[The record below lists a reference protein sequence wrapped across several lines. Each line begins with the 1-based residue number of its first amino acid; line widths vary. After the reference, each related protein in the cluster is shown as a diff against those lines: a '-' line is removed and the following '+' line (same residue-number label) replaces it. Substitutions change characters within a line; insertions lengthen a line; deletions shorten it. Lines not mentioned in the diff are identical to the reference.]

1 MILGKLCQMLP
12 PTTTTG
18 PIKAKIISL
27 KTNKH
32 PFYKL
37 FLYLYFSEKE
47 TFRQT
52 QNVPNVAK
60 FVPQMSASRGCDA
73 AGEYSDLD
81 DSDDDSDGD
90 NDDDCVKVRTN
101 GSRLLPHQLSGGAP
115 SLQVRMTMIVIM
127 RMIMMMML
135 MIFRYGVLEHIFLPP
150 TAVSIPR
157 TQVSSVQNSIVF
169 IN

>member
-1 MILGKLCQMLP
+1 MILGKLYQMLP

-18 PIKAKIISL
+18 QIKAKINPL

-32 PFYKL
+32 TFYKL

-47 TFRQT
+47 TCRQT

-81 DSDDDSDGD
+81 DSDDD
-90 NDDDCVKVRTN
+90 NDDDCVKVRAN

-127 RMIMMMML
+127 IMIMRMMMM
-135 MIFRYGVLEHIFLPP
+135 ICRYGVLEHIFLPP

-157 TQVSSVQNSIVF
+157 TQVSSV
-169 IN
+169 

>member
-1 MILGKLCQMLP
+1 M
-12 PTTTTG
+12 
-18 PIKAKIISL
+18 
-27 KTNKH
+27 
-32 PFYKL
+32 
-37 FLYLYFSEKE
+37 
-47 TFRQT
+47 
-52 QNVPNVAK
+52 PNVAK

-81 DSDDDSDGD
+81 DSDDESDD
-90 NDDDCVKVRTN
+90 ASDDASDDDCVKVRTN

-157 TQVSSVQNSIVF
+157 TQVSSV
-169 IN
+169 

>member
-1 MILGKLCQMLP
+1 M
-12 PTTTTG
+12 
-18 PIKAKIISL
+18 
-27 KTNKH
+27 
-32 PFYKL
+32 
-37 FLYLYFSEKE
+37 
-47 TFRQT
+47 
-52 QNVPNVAK
+52 PNVAK

-81 DSDDDSDGD
+81 DSDDESDD
-90 NDDDCVKVRTN
+90 ASDDASDDDCVKVRTN

-127 RMIMMMML
+127 IMIMRMMMMM
-135 MIFRYGVLEHIFLPP
+135 MICRYGVLEHIFLPP

>member
-18 PIKAKIISL
+18 PIKAKLNSL
-27 KTNKH
+27 KQTNIH
-32 PFYKL
+32 FINSFCIYT
-37 FLYLYFSEKE
+37 FTEKE
-47 TFRQT
+47 TCRQT

-81 DSDDDSDGD
+81 DSDNDSDDDVMMNDDDD
-90 NDDDCVKVRTN
+90 NDDDDDDCVKVRTD

-127 RMIMMMML
+127 IVIMRMMMMK
-135 MIFRYGVLEHIFLPP
+135 
-150 TAVSIPR
+150 
-157 TQVSSVQNSIVF
+157 
-169 IN
+169 

>member
-1 MILGKLCQMLP
+1 M
-12 PTTTTG
+12 
-18 PIKAKIISL
+18 
-27 KTNKH
+27 
-32 PFYKL
+32 
-37 FLYLYFSEKE
+37 
-47 TFRQT
+47 
-52 QNVPNVAK
+52 PNVAK

-81 DSDDDSDGD
+81 DSDDDSDDD
-90 NDDDCVKVRTN
+90 NDDDCVKVRAN

-115 SLQVRMTMIVIM
+115 SLQVRMTMIVKMIMIM
-127 RMIMMMML
+127 RMMMM
-135 MIFRYGVLEHIFLPP
+135 ICRYGVLEHIFLPP